1 MSIEIRPKVTM
12 LKILR
17 HLDYK
22 IWYALAEYLDNSIQS
37 FQSNVE
43 TLRKAEGNDFK
54 LKINIEFNNLDNI
67 IRITD
72 NAAGIDYSDFPRAF
86 RPADIPPD
94 NTGLS
99 EFGMGM
105 KSASFWFSP
114 DWTVRTTTIGD
125 DFEREVHFDLKKI
138 EEENIEVVKPT
149 EKKINKN
156 LHYTVIELRQCDKMP
171 QTLTLHKIKEHLKSI
186 YREFLRQEL
195 VEIYIDKD
203 PDPLKF
209 EEVEILNSP
218 VWNSDKKP
226 INDINLKW
234 KKEFDFPLDNNK
246 KVRGFVAIRKT
257 GSTKSNG
264 LALFRRGRVI
274 EGSFE
279 DAFKPQIIYGQSNS
293 FQSQRLFG
301 EMHFEGFDVS
311 FTKSGITWGND
322 MKTFLELL
330 EEELMNPEMNFIK
343 QCENYRALDV
353 KKQKKRSEN
362 VINQIKQGNFGEKI
376 QAIFDKNDKDT
387 LIAKENSPDFNLSS
401 SDTSKSQ
408 CFKID
413 YNDQEWSIHIELS
426 YDEKINTF
434 YEIGDHLLPS
444 NIDPNSRNVGIR
456 LSSVHP
462 FISRHTNDNQDIVT
476 VLKIIASFGLAEFI
490 LRENSAIYKGGSV
503 EDIATILRN
512 TMNDIINDL

>member
-22 IWYALAEYLDNSIQS
+22 VWYALAEYLDNSIQS
-37 FQSNVE
+37 FQSNIE
-43 TLRKAEGNDFK
+43 ALKKIEGDDFK
-54 LKINIEFNNLDNI
+54 LIIKIQFNHTDHI

-125 DFEREVHFDLKKI
+125 GVEREVHFDLKKI
-138 EEENIEVVKPT
+138 EEENIEVVTPT
-149 EKKINKN
+149 EKKIDKN

-171 QTLTLHKIKEHLKSI
+171 HTLTLSKIKEHLKSI
-186 YREFLRQEL
+186 YREFLRKEL
-195 VEIYIDKD
+195 VEIYIDSD
-203 PDPLKF
+203 TDPLKF

-218 VWNSDKKP
+218 IWKDKKP

-246 KVRGFVAIRKT
+246 NVRGFVAIRKT

-279 DAFKPQIIYGQSNS
+279 DAFKPEDIYGQSNS

-311 FTKSGITWGND
+311 FTKSGITWGDD
-322 MKTFLELL
+322 MSTFLELL
-330 EEELMNPEMNFIK
+330 KEELVNPEMNFIE
-343 QCENYRALDV
+343 QCGNYRALDV

-362 VINQIKQGNFGEKI
+362 VINQIKQENFGEKI

-387 LIAKENSPDFNLSS
+387 LVAKENSLDFNLSS
-401 SDTSKSQ
+401 SDTSKSY
-408 CFKID
+408 CFNVD

-426 YDEKINTF
+426 YDEKINTL
-434 YEIGDHLLPS
+434 YEIGEHLLPS
-444 NIDPNSRNVGIR
+444 NIDSNTRNVGIR

-462 FISRHTNDNQDIVT
+462 FIARHTNDNQDIVT

-490 LRENSAIYKGGSV
+490 VRENSGVYSGGSV
-503 EDIATILRN
+503 EEIATVLRT
-512 TMNDIINDL
+512 TMNDIIIDL

>member
-17 HLDYK
+17 HLNYK
-22 IWYALAEYLDNSIQS
+22 VWYALAEYLDNSIQS
-37 FQSNVE
+37 FQSNIDV
-43 TLRKAEGNDFK
+43 LRKIEGEKFK
-54 LKINIEFNNLDNI
+54 LKINIEFNHPDKI

-72 NAAGIDYSDFPRAF
+72 NAAGIEYSDFPRAF

-114 DWTVRTTTIGD
+114 NWSVRTTSIGD
-125 DFEREVHFDLKKI
+125 PTEREVVFDLKKI
-138 EEENIEVVKPT
+138 EEENIEIVKPT
-149 EKKINKN
+149 EKTTDKD

-171 QTLTLHKIKEHLKSI
+171 QTLTLSKIKEHLKSI
-186 YREFLRQEL
+186 YREFLREEL
-195 VEIYIDKD
+195 VEIYIDND

-209 EEVEILNSP
+209 EEVEILNAP
-218 VWNSDKKP
+218 IWKDKKP

-234 KKEFDFPLDNNK
+234 KKEFDFPLDDNK

-257 GSTKSNG
+257 GSTKFNG

-279 DAFKPQIIYGQSNS
+279 DAFKPEDIYGQSNS

-301 EMHFEGFDVS
+301 EMHFEGFDVD
-311 FTKSGITWGND
+311 FTKSGITWGDD
-322 MKTFLELL
+322 MNTFLELL
-330 EEELMNPEMNFIK
+330 KEELTNPEMNFIE
-343 QCENYRALDV
+343 QCGNYRALDV

-362 VINQIKQGNFGEKI
+362 VINQIKQENLGEKF
-376 QAIFDKNDKDT
+376 QAIFDKNDKET
-387 LIAKENSPDFNLSS
+387 LIAKHSTQDFNLSS
-401 SDTSKSQ
+401 SDTSKSH
-408 CFKID
+408 CVKAD

-426 YDEKINTF
+426 YDEKSNKL
-434 YEIGDHLLPS
+434 YEIGDHFLPN
-444 NIDPNSRNVGIR
+444 NIDSNSRNVGIR

-462 FISRHTNDNQDIVT
+462 FIARHTNDNQDIAT

-490 LRENSAIYKGGSV
+490 IRENAAVYSAASV
-503 EDIATILRN
+503 EDIATTLRN
-512 TMNDIINDL
+512 TMNEIIIDL

>member
-22 IWYALAEYLDNSIQS
+22 VWYALAEYLDNSIQS
-37 FQSNVE
+37 FQSNLKV
-43 TLRKAEGNDFK
+43 LREIEGDDFK
-54 LKINIEFNNLDNI
+54 LKINIEFNHTDKI

-125 DFEREVHFDLKKI
+125 EIEREVHFDLKKI

-149 EKKINKN
+149 EKKINAN
-156 LHYTVIELRQCDKMP
+156 LHYTVIELRKCDKMP
-171 QTLTLHKIKEHLKSI
+171 HTLTIFKIKEHLKSI
-186 YREFLRQEL
+186 YREFLRKDL
-195 VEIYIDKD
+195 VEIFIDKE
-203 PDPLKF
+203 PEPLAF
-209 EEVEILNSP
+209 DEIEILDAPIWTDN
-218 VWNSDKKP
+218 KKP
-226 INDINLKW
+226 LNDIKIKW

-246 KVRGFVAIRKT
+246 KVRGFIAIRKT

-279 DAFKPQIIYGQSNS
+279 DAFKPESIYGQSNS

-301 EMHFEGFDVS
+301 EMHFDGFDVS
-311 FTKSGITWGND
+311 FTKSGINWGDD
-322 MKTFLELL
+322 MSAFLELL
-330 EEELMNPEMNFIK
+330 KEELLNPEMNFIA
-343 QCENYRALDV
+343 QCENYRALDAKKV
-353 KKQKKRSEN
+353 KKKSEN
-362 VINQIKQGNFGEKI
+362 IIKQIKQENLDEKFTE
-376 QAIFDKNDKDT
+376 IFRKNTKNKLVEKDRNYDFT
-387 LIAKENSPDFNLSS
+387 LTSS
-401 SDTSKSQ
+401 SSSKSHQ
-408 CFKID
+408 INVD
-413 YNDQEWSIHIELS
+413 YNDQDWSIHIEVC
-426 YDEKINTF
+426 YDEKIKNL

-444 NIDPNSRNVGIR
+444 NIDKNKRNVGIR
-456 LSSVHP
+456 LSSIHP
-462 FISRHTNDNQDIVT
+462 FILRHTNDNKDLIT

-490 LRENSAIYKGGSV
+490 IRENSAVYSGASI
-503 EDIATILRN
+503 EDIATTIRN
-512 TMNDIINDL
+512 TMNEIITEL